1 MGCMTEERR
10 IQDLEQEVARLRRAL
25 AQTRGATSAPG
36 PQSRRQQPRQPQ
48 QQRPPARPAAPRPP
62 EAETRPVAEAVPGT
76 GFSRGTVVF
85 LMTVM
90 AIGCVLAFSN
100 RGGGPEPWHGVAVG
114 YAVALGCVTL
124 GWFSRERGHPV
135 AHLLLGAGLAAFYVA
150 TYAACLTE
158 QLGPLADPRLRWPVL
173 MGALALLLGAVH
185 LRAAKGAAGIGLVA
199 VYCTAAHAA
208 TMRSHDGFAYALVV
222 CTALAAVIALFHA
235 AHGWRGHTWLAIA
248 ATYGIFLYAF
258 RSQPAELDWTPE
270 AYRWGASVAMTICF
284 TAFALACVAET
295 RRDGPIAR
303 TLAIAGL
310 ANVCL
315 YTYWMLGALAP
326 YAPTWPLL
334 AGVASALVLFAIAGE
349 MGQSRPRRASLT
361 QVYAASATVLLT
373 FALFGALSPAK
384 TLPAFA
390 ALTLAVV
397 IIGGLTRM
405 PVLCVLG
412 LIGTAAV
419 FVMAIPEVTMPGRIA
434 LWGLTIPAKWFSA
447 LGVASLLCVGAW
459 FVTHLPEP
467 RFATPWRGAR
477 LAAWCGSPRSAFAM
491 AGAAALLTL
500 TIIVFDIGEDP
511 ILPFVLAF
519 AGIAMAG
526 IGLVTLTPAIELC
539 AFAILT
545 GAHVTW
551 HHFLSIDPSGFT
563 RLEGFSMYSALLGIA
578 TGFAALLW
586 ERRLNAAD
594 EKRPLDHH
602 AMAALPWLIVAAL
615 GIRLAGF
622 WFTEGYAPVALAIF
636 GAALVAT
643 GFALRSVGAIVASVP
658 AFGYAAYALALALDR
673 NPGFLPESVG
683 IIGYLLLALGPFSVA
698 ERLLYA
704 FSHRRISRYGLDDL
718 YRTALVATAG
728 TLGLLVLHM
737 WSQSPWALVW
747 WGLHGLVGAAL
758 GFLFA
763 ETRYYWATG
772 FVVAMIAI
780 RVALYDLNALPMP
793 LRVLAMLLALGAAL
807 ALAWRFVRRRAQQ
820 PHADVRG

>member
-10 IQDLEQEVARLRRAL
+10 IRDLEQEVVRLRRAL
-25 AQTRGATSAPG
+25 AQTRGATSDPG
-36 PQSRRQQPRQPQ
+36 PQQPRQPQ
-48 QQRPPARPAAPRPP
+48 QQRAPARPAAPHPP
-62 EAETRPVAEAVPGT
+62 EAERRAVAEADAGT

-90 AIGCVLAFSN
+90 AIGGVLAFSN
-100 RGGGPEPWHGVAVG
+100 RGGGPEPWHGVAAG
-114 YAVALGCVTL
+114 YAIALGCVTL

-135 AHLLLGAGLAAFYVA
+135 AHLLLGGGLAAFYLA
-150 TYAACLTE
+150 TYAACLSE
-158 QLGPLADPRLRWPVL
+158 QLGPFADLRLRWPVL

-185 LRAAKGAAGIGLVA
+185 LRAAGGAAGIGLIA

-208 TMRSHDGFAYALVV
+208 TMRTHDGFAYALVV

-248 ATYGIFLYAF
+248 ATYGVFVYAF
-258 RSQPAELDWTPE
+258 RSQPAALDWTPE

-284 TAFALACVAET
+284 AAFALACVAES
-295 RRDGPIAR
+295 RRNGPSAR

-326 YAPTWPLL
+326 DAPTWPLF
-334 AGVASALVLFAIAGE
+334 AGVASALTLFAIAGE
-349 MGQSRPRRASLT
+349 TGPSRPHRASLT
-361 QVYAASATVLLT
+361 QVYAACAALLLT

-390 ALTLAVV
+390 ALTLAVA

-405 PVLCVLG
+405 PVLRVLG

-419 FVMAIPEVTMPGRIA
+419 FVMAIPEVSMPGRIS

-459 FVTHLPEP
+459 FQTHSPVP
-467 RFATPWRGAR
+467 RFAAPWRGAR
-477 LAAWCGSPRSAFAM
+477 VAAWCGSRRSAFAM

-511 ILPFVLAF
+511 VLPFVLAF
-519 AGIAMAG
+519 AGIVMAG
-526 IGLVTLTPAIELC
+526 IGLVTLTPAIELS
-539 AFAILT
+539 ALAILT

-551 HHFLSIDPSGFT
+551 HRFLSIDPSGFT

-594 EKRPLDHH
+594 EKRPLDHY
-602 AMAALPWLIVAAL
+602 AMAALPWVIVTAL
-615 GIRLAGF
+615 ALRLAGF
-622 WFTEGYAPVALAIF
+622 WFTEGYGPVALAIF

-643 GFALRSVGAIVASVP
+643 GFALHSVGAIVASVP
-658 AFGYAAYALALALDR
+658 AFGYAACLLALALHRD
-673 NPGFLPESVG
+673 PGFLPESVG
-683 IIGYLLLALGPFSVA
+683 IAGYLLLALGPYSAA
-698 ERLLYA
+698 ERLLHA

-728 TLGLLVLHM
+728 TLGLLALHM
-737 WSQSPWALVW
+737 WSQSTWTLVW

-758 GFLFA
+758 GFIFA

-780 RVALYDLNALPMP
+780 RIVLYDLNALPMP
-793 LRVLAMLLALGAAL
+793 LRVLAMLTALGAAL
-807 ALAWRFVRRRAQQ
+807 ALAWWFVRYRAQQ